1 MVKAGKF
8 SKHGGLAFAFAPT
21 AIPYGVNS
29 PERKIWFGVINKNTG
44 GGNTMTVNLR
54 GATWGFEW
62 IDYAEFHS
70 RPHSA
75 TTAGMAVGTAVVYLN
90 HNPTMRLPITLNANQ
105 TRCFMF
111 LIGRTAKPRLG

>member
-8 SKHGGLAFAFAPT
+8 SKHSGLQFAKAPT
-21 AIPYGVNS
+21 AIGYGVNS
-29 PERKIWFGVINKNTG
+29 PERKIWFGAINKNTAA
-44 GGNTMTVNLR
+44 GNTMTVNLR

-70 RPHSA
+70 RPHTG
-75 TTAGMAVGTAVVYLN
+75 TTGGMAAGTIVVYIN
-90 HNPTMRLPITLNANQ
+90 HNPTMWLPITLNANQ

-111 LIGRTAKPRLG
+111 LIGRTQKRATG

>member
-54 GATWGFEW
+54 GGTWGFAW
-62 IDYAEFHS
+62 IDYCEIHS
-70 RPHSA
+70 RCHES
-75 TTAGMAVGTAVVYLN
+75 TTQGQAGGTVCVFYN
-90 HNPTMRLPITLNANQ
+90 HNPTMWLPITLNAAQ
-105 TRCFMF
+105 RCFMF
-111 LIGRTAKPRLG
+111 IIGRDNQGLV